1 MRPEGRRERVVGIL
15 YARAY
20 KAEPGL
26 VRGRL
31 SALLKIGDT
40 TPGTWAWVRC
50 CLSPLFPRSIWQS
63 WGKGKRKPS
72 RSLLLPLLP
81 RAFGSCG
88 S

>member
-50 CLSPLFPRSIWQS
+50 CLSPP
-63 WGKGKRKPS
+63 
-72 RSLLLPLLP
+72 LPQEHLAKLGERQEKAIKEP
-81 RAFGSCG
+81 VVTAAA
-88 S
+88 